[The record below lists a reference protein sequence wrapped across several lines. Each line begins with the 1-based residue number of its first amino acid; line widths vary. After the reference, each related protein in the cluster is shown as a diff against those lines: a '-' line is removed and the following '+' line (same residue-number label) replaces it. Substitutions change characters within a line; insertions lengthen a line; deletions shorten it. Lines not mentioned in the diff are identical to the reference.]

1 MPIMQYLDWITAL
14 LQKLEPKDILT
25 LILSSLSLI
34 LSLFSLVIAGIALFY
49 TVFSKRR
56 ELAISVRNDLHDCIL
71 KLSENK
77 VQFENLRREL
87 GEDYHNL
94 KHRRERTALGE
105 QRQLFLARAVYLIER
120 YRRRVDSTSQEFML
134 IGAALA
140 DQGEFSGSLRFYKRS
155 VRYALDERME
165 ATALRVYGRALIA
178 SDSAKAGRRKMLK
191 SVAVFKKLSQRVG
204 YEREQMIFEM
214 IDTYQRLIVIE
225 TQQKIL
231 QHAASDLAIAEQLLE
246 QIQDKGR
253 QKTLEELLKAR
264 KSELAA
270 LGLPEGIRPSAE
282 PDSSKAARTS

>member
-1 MPIMQYLDWITAL
+1 MEYLDWIAAL

-25 LILSSLSLI
+25 LII
-34 LSLFSLVIAGIALFY
+34 SLFSLVIAGIAFFY
-49 TVFSKRR
+49 TVLSKRR

-71 KLSENK
+71 KLAENK

-87 GEDYHNL
+87 GEDYYKA
-94 KHRRERTALGE
+94 KHSRERIALGE
-105 QRQLFLARAVYLIER
+105 QRQLFLARAVYLIEK
-120 YRRRVDSTSQEFML
+120 YRRRIDSTSQEFLL

-155 VRYALDERME
+155 VRYALDGRTE

-178 SDSAKAGRRKMLK
+178 SGSAKAGRRKMLK
-191 SVAVFKKLSQRVG
+191 SIAIFKKLSQRAG

-214 IDTYQRLIVIE
+214 IDTYQRLIRIE

-231 QHAASDLAIAEQLLE
+231 EHAASDLAIAKQLLE

-253 QKTLEELLKAR
+253 REILGELLKAR
-264 KSELAA
+264 ESELAA
-270 LGLPEGIRPSAE
+270 LGL
-282 PDSSKAARTS
+282 T